1 MSNYPSESECIGILK
16 NAGCTKR
23 VIIHCCTVRTVAE
36 QMLKRIDCDSEL
48 VIAGAMLH
56 DIGRA
61 VDHSIMHAVVGAK
74 MAADLGL
81 PDEIV
86 NIIKK
91 HTGAGLDHEDI
102 VEMGLLTGITYL
114 RP

>member
-1 MSNYPSESECIGILK
+1 MSNYPNESECIGILK

-56 DIGRA
+56 DIGTQ
-61 VDHSIMHAVVGAK
+61 S
-74 MAADLGL
+74 
-81 PDEIV
+81 
-86 NIIKK
+86 
-91 HTGAGLDHEDI
+91 
-102 VEMGLLTGITYL
+102 
-114 RP
+114 